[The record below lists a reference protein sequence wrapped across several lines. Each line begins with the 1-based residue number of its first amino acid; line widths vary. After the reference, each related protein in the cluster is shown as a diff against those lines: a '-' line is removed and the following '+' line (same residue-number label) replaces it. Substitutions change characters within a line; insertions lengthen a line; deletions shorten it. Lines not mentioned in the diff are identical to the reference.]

1 MRICMARLPDGYAVG
16 MFDRLRQGP
25 PPQGIVEPGVGRY
38 VSGQG
43 GAIRSL
49 LSSVFPWFFRRGDPV
64 EQKPPSDRV

>member
-1 MRICMARLPDGYAVG
+1 

-38 VSGQG
+38 VTGEG

-49 LSSVFPWFFRRGDPV
+49 LSTVFPWFFRRSGDPV
-64 EQKPPSDRV
+64 EQKPPSERV

>member
-1 MRICMARLPDGYAVG
+1 

-38 VSGQG
+38 VAGEG

-49 LSSVFPWFFRRGDPV
+49 LSSVFPWLFRRSGDAA
-64 EQKPPSDRV
+64 EQKPPSERV